1 MTSVDNGNKKRRT
14 RNRRRNL
21 SGDVGKRL
29 SELYFEEHR
38 ATAIAK
44 KLLEEFGANAPS
56 VRTVQEIV
64 REYRKNE
71 DAAWDAISPWSL
83 SKAADGEEARLV
95 LEVLDAVIEQTE
107 GRRRTLTGDEAAWV
121 IKLRRAATTLP
132 QWDAYRLSRLYLQ
145 RVGAQKG
152 TGDLDAYIAAE
163 AWLPE
168 KMGRYSAFVARG
180 WVPEPPWILRP
191 FDEDECDDFSG

>member
-21 SGDVGKRL
+21 SDAVGKRL

-38 ATAIAK
+38 AIAIAN
-44 KLLEEFGANAPS
+44 KLVGEFGANAPS

-64 REYRKNE
+64 REYRINE
-71 DAAWDAISPWSL
+71 EGTTGIEPWSL

-132 QWDAYRLSRLYLQ
+132 RWNVYCLSRLYLQ

-191 FDEDECDDFSG
+191 SDEDECDDFSG

>member
-1 MTSVDNGNKKRRT
+1 MNATTSANT

-38 ATAIAK
+38 ATAIAN
-44 KLLEEFGANAPS
+44 KLVEEFGANAPS

-64 REYRKNE
+64 REYRENE
-71 DAAWDAISPWSL
+71 EGTAGIEPWSL

-107 GRRRTLTGDEAAWV
+107 GRRRTLTGGEAAWV
-121 IKLRRAATTLP
+121 LKLRRAATTLP
-132 QWDAYRLSRLYLQ
+132 QWNVYCLSRLYLQ
-145 RVGAQKG
+145 RVAAKKG